1 MTGILTIIKS
11 LSNFHILNLQ
21 KRGGRGG
28 VGQKERGLGRNKRRG
43 RGREKSRGRL
53 FIRVY
58 LCDYLGPLLIEII
71 LTQH

>member
-28 VGQKERGLGRNKRRG
+28 EGQKERRLGRNKRRG